1 MRPPPGGPPRGDR
14 MRDAPKVLA
23 AEPLG
28 SELRRAL
35 LKPSTHARG
44 AEPGWLRRNAAVL
57 LVYGL
62 LLAAWA
68 IAGSL
73 SLVPAFILPSPLA
86 ILNRVARDPGTLVFH
101 SLVTLQEVVFGFLLA
116 VLFGIPLGVL
126 IVWSRL
132 LERLFYPMLVAL
144 QAIPKVALAPILV
157 IWFGFGPTSKVTLA
171 FVTALFPIV
180 INTVVGLSQTPPE
193 MIHLMRSLGASGLQ
207 IFTKVR
213 LIAAAPQVFGG
224 FKIGITL
231 AMVGAVVGEFIAAN
245 KGLGYFL
252 LIANNAFDAP
262 LLFGIVILLSL
273 LSVGLFYSIELLEM
287 LVLPRPLRRSAWK
300 VRPGAGA

>member
-1 MRPPPGGPPRGDR
+1 MRNAPTKVPARPR
-14 MRDAPKVLA
+14 RDA
-23 AEPLG
+23 
-28 SELRRAL
+28 
-35 LKPSTHARG
+35 RG
-44 AEPGWLRRNAAVL
+44 WIRRNAAIL
-57 LVYGL
+57 LIYAL

-68 IAGSL
+68 AAGSL
-73 SLVPAFILPSPLA
+73 SALPAFVLPSPQA
-86 ILNRVARDPGTLVFH
+86 ILQRVARDPGPLIFH
-101 SLVTLQEVVFGFLLA
+101 SLVTLQEVILGFLLA
-116 VLFGIPLGVL
+116 VLLGIPLGVL

-132 LERLFYPMLVAL
+132 LERLFYPVLVAL

-157 IWFGFGPTSKVTLA
+157 IWFGFGPTSKITLA

-180 INTVVGLSQTPPE
+180 IDTVVGMSQTPPE

-213 LIAAAPQVFGG
+213 LIAAAPQIFGG

-245 KGLGYFL
+245 KGLGYYL

-273 LSVGLFYSIELLEM
+273 LSVALFYLVELLEM

>member
-1 MRPPPGGPPRGDR
+1 

-44 AEPGWLRRNAAVL
+44 AEPGWLRRNAPVL

-62 LLAAWA
+62 LLAAWG

-73 SLVPAFILPSPLA
+73 SSVPAFILPSPLA
-86 ILNRVARDPGTLVFH
+86 ILHRVARDPGTLVFH
-101 SLVTLQEVVFGFLLA
+101 SLVTLQEVVLGFLLA
-116 VLFGIPLGVL
+116 VLLGIPLGVL

-132 LERLFYPMLVAL
+132 LERLFYPLLVAL

-157 IWFGFGPTSKVTLA
+157 IWFGFGPTSKITLA

-180 INTVVGLSQTPPE
+180 INTVVGMAQTPPE

-224 FKIGITL
+224 LKIGITL

-273 LSVGLFYSIELLEM
+273 LSIALFYAIELIET

-300 VRPGAGA
+300 VRPGAGT

>member
-1 MRPPPGGPPRGDR
+1 MRE
-14 MRDAPKVLA
+14 APKVL

-28 SELRRAL
+28 SELRQAL
-35 LKPSTHARG
+35 LSRAARVRREG
-44 AEPGWLRRNAAVL
+44 RSWIRRNAAVL
-57 LVYGL
+57 MVSGLV
-62 LLAAWA
+62 LAAW
-68 IAGSL
+68 IVAGSL
-73 SLVPAFILPSPLA
+73 PSVPAFILPSPLS
-86 ILNRVARDPGTLVFH
+86 ILQRVARDPGTLIFH
-101 SLVTLQEVVFGFLLA
+101 SLVTLQEVVLGFLLA
-116 VLFGIPLGVL
+116 VLLGIPLGVL

-132 LERLFYPMLVAL
+132 LERLFYPALVAL

-245 KGLGYFL
+245 SGLGYFL

-273 LSVGLFYSIELLEM
+273 LSIGLFYSIELLQ
-287 LVLPRPLRRSAWK
+287 LLLLPRPLRRSAWK